1 MQVSVVVEVFLYWLK
16 CIRSSRV
23 NFTYINLHNKD
34 GKRISEGRKSP
45 QGSRLVSAR
54 TQEGEIRWMPS
65 PGDGL
70 VLVGGDHH
78 ARQGCCQVALQVGQ
92 DDLVVVAGGQ
102 QVERVGRKSDGSNG
116 QL

>member
-1 MQVSVVVEVFLYWLK
+1 MV
-16 CIRSSRV
+16 
-23 NFTYINLHNKD
+23 
-34 GKRISEGRKSP
+34 KRKRTSEGRKSP
-45 QGSRLVSAR
+45 QGSRLVSTR

-70 VLVGGDHH
+70 VLVSGDHY
-78 ARQGCCQVALQVGQ
+78 ARQGRGQITLQVGQ

-102 QVERVGRKSDGSNG
+102 QVECVRRKSDGSKG